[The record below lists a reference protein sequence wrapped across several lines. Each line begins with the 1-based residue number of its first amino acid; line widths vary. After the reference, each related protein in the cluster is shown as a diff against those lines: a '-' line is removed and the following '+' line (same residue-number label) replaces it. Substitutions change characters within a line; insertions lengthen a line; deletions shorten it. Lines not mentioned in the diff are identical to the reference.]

1 MSLDGKKGLKSICK
15 SCGKSNTHDA
25 MHNAGKII
33 VKEIQTRGRLG
44 GDDLDR
50 EEEDEDE

>member
-1 MSLDGKKGLKSICK
+1 
-15 SCGKSNTHDA
+15 